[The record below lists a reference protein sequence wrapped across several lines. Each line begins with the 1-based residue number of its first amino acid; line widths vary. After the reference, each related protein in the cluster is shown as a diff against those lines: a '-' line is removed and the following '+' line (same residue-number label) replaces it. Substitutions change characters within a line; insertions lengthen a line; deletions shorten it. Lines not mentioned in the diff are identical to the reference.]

1 MAINLVLDMWFLS
14 FYCVFGQQRLKD
26 SKHRAIS
33 YTIQLHL
40 VVCICPISFC
50 LLHSMTWIE
59 LFTLHLFVFR
69 WGLLLLNVLRY
80 TCNSIK
86 VLIRISNKQG
96 CESLYFHSCKG
107 FACSFFVQPKSFH
120 MAQTLP
126 PLQPTEIE
134 KSTYLYTQV
143 SFSRHFFMYCCM
155 RRIWVNLEL
164 QYAETHHVM

>member
-69 WGLLLLNVLRY
+69 WSLLFLHVLVLWY

-86 VLIRISNKQG
+86 VFIRISIIQG
-96 CESLYFHSCKG
+96 CESLYFHNCKG
-107 FACSFFVQPKSFH
+107 FACSFFVQPLSFLQLHAAALH

-126 PLQPTEIE
+126 PLQPAEINLFVYAGQFL
-134 KSTYLYTQV
+134 STI
-143 SFSRHFFMYCCM
+143 FMYCCTG
-155 RRIWVNLEL
+155 RIWVN
-164 QYAETHHVM
+164 